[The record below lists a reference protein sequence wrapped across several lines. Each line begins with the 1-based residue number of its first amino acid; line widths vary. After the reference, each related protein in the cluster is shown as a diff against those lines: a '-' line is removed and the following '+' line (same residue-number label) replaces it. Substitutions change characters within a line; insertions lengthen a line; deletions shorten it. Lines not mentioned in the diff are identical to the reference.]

1 MVTRRAEP
9 AGDGAQAFRTED
21 LALPWLD
28 EPLQQALARHRGHA
42 LLVCGAA
49 GAGVL
54 EFLLRLSQAWLCED
68 RATPS
73 GPACGR
79 CGSCRL
85 FLSHAHPDFRLRV
98 PEALAVARGIPVLLD
113 ERRKPSRQIR
123 IDDVRQA
130 IDWMTTTSGRGQ
142 GKVLALHPAEAMNAA
157 SASALLKTLEEPPA
171 GARVVLSTADPG
183 LLMPTIRSRC
193 QMVRL
198 PPPPRAHALAW
209 LERQGVE
216 GAGVLLD
223 GAGGMPLAALQW
235 SREGVSAS
243 GWRALPQAVAAGDA
257 GPLLGWPIPRVLDA
271 LQKICHDAGCRIAGG
286 AGRFF
291 PPDNWPSGATLQG
304 LAHWHRNLQRVMAHA
319 EHPWSEAL
327 LIESLVA
334 EGRSVWHPEPER
346 RSARLA
352 GS

>member
-9 AGDGAQAFRTED
+9 AGDEAQAFRPDD

-28 EPLQQALARHRGHA
+28 EPLQQVLAQHRGHA

-49 GAGVL
+49 GAGAL

-85 FLSHAHPDFRLRV
+85 FLSHTHPDFRLQV

-157 SASALLKTLEEPPA
+157 SASALLKTLE
-171 GARVVLSTADPG
+171 
-183 LLMPTIRSRC
+183 
-193 QMVRL
+193 
-198 PPPPRAHALAW
+198 
-209 LERQGVE
+209 
-216 GAGVLLD
+216 
-223 GAGGMPLAALQW
+223 
-235 SREGVSAS
+235 
-243 GWRALPQAVAAGDA
+243 
-257 GPLLGWPIPRVLDA
+257 
-271 LQKICHDAGCRIAGG
+271 
-286 AGRFF
+286 
-291 PPDNWPSGATLQG
+291 
-304 LAHWHRNLQRVMAHA
+304 
-319 EHPWSEAL
+319 
-327 LIESLVA
+327 
-334 EGRSVWHPEPER
+334 
-346 RSARLA
+346 
-352 GS
+352 